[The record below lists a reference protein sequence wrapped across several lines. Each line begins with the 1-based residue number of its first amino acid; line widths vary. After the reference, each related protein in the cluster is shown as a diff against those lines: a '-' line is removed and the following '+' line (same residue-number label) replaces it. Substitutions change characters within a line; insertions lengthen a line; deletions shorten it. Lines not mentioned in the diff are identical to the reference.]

1 MPSTIATLFRAV
13 GRAADCAGRLPRTLL
28 AVALVCAFANAV
40 TPPALAQAS
49 GARPAPAATPNSSGL
64 PLPRFVTL
72 RADEANLRTGPG
84 VQYPVEW
91 VYQRKEIPLEV
102 IAEFE
107 TWRKVRDWQGAQG
120 WMHQSMLESKR
131 TAVITGLTRS
141 LRAKMDANSA
151 VVAEIDVD
159 VVGRIVECPQGA
171 GWCRLSFGNHDGWL
185 RRAEIGGVYPDEA
198 VR

>member
-1 MPSTIATLFRAV
+1 MISTIFKTV
-13 GRAADCAGRLPRTLL
+13 GRAAVCAGRVPRTAL
-28 AVALVCAFANAV
+28 AVALFCVCASGA

-49 GARPAPAATPNSSGL
+49 GAKPAQGAMPSGSGL

-72 RADEANLRTGPG
+72 RANEANLRTGPG

-91 VYQRKEIPLEV
+91 VYRRKEIPLEV

-141 LRAKMDANSA
+141 LRARMDANSN

-159 VVGRIVECPQGA
+159 VVGRIVECPQAA

-185 RRAEIGGVYPDEA
+185 RRAEIWGVYPDEA